1 MKRVV
6 VTGIGMVTPL
16 GNDVS
21 SSWQALVSGQSGI
34 APITRFDTDGFQTSI
49 AAEVSGFEPTDYV
62 SKKEARTTDPFIQFA
77 IAASAQA
84 VENADLKISSSNATR
99 IATLIGSGLGGVATM
114 ERESESLFN
123 KGPRRVSPFLV
134 PMMVADMAAGKVS
147 IHLGT
152 KGPAICITSSCCSG
166 SDSIGEAAEMIK
178 RGDVDIAIAGGAE
191 ATITR
196 LGISGFSAAGALSRR
211 NSEPQLAS
219 RPFDAE
225 RDGFVMGEGGAV
237 LVLESLEHAEQRG
250 AKIVGEI
257 AGFGFTADAHHI
269 TQPSEGGE
277 GGVRSMRL
285 AMENANL
292 RPDEIDYINAHGTST
307 PYNDRSETQAIKTA
321 FGEASDR
328 VVVSSSKSMT
338 GHLLG
343 AGGAMEAAFCILA
356 IRDGIVPPTINLENP
371 DPDCDLDYVPHVA
384 REMRVRTALSNSF
397 GFGGHNTALIFK
409 EFA

>member
-250 AKIVGEI
+250 ADIVGEI

-269 TQPSEGGE
+269 TQPSPGGE
-277 GGVRSMRL
+277 GGARAMRL
-285 AMENANL
+285 AL
-292 RPDEIDYINAHGTST
+292 RQAHLKVEEVDYINAHGTST
-307 PYNDRSETQAIKTA
+307 PVGDKIEVESVKKVFSKNLNKIKM
-321 FGEASDR
+321 
-328 VVVSSSKSMT
+328 SSTKSSI

-343 AGGAMEAAFCILA
+343 ASGSVESIYSILSIINKKLPPTLNLKAPMLEAKGLDLIPLNSIDHQVDYVQQKKCAYICIL
-356 IRDGIVPPTINLENP
+356 
-371 DPDCDLDYVPHVA
+371 
-384 REMRVRTALSNSF
+384 
-397 GFGGHNTALIFK
+397 
-409 EFA
+409 